1 MNHKN
6 DHKHNNKSSGCC
18 DNGEA
23 KKPEKDNVKKTRRL
37 LRRQKINGSFK
48 TWATALPNTRKTACP

>member
-18 DNGEA
+18 DKGEA
-23 KKPEKDNVKKTRRL
+23 KKPEKDNVKK
-37 LRRQKINGSFK
+37 QGGCCDGKK
-48 TWATALPNTRKTACP
+48 